1 MIWAGLLR
9 DSVQV
14 AYDSAFRVKT
24 QTVHGTST
32 VSFSYDRDG
41 LLVAAGALRLG
52 RSGTHGLLLAESL
65 GPVRGSY
72 SYTSRGELAGL
83 HQARS
88 GTTLLGTGY
97 LRDSL
102 GRITQ
107 LTDSVREAG
116 GTLQVRRWS
125 YVYDGVGRLL
135 RDSLDGT
142 LHQAFAYDSNGNR
155 TSLTTALGTVSS
167 SYDAQDRLTRSATSG
182 GVVTLYAYGSN
193 GELQTKT
200 DSATGA
206 QTRYQYDALGNLLK
220 VVLPSGDSVEY
231 LIDGQNRRVGRKWNG
246 AVTHRWL
253 YQNQLN
259 PIAELDSAGAL
270 VSRFVYGSR
279 ANVPDYLVRGGAVY
293 RLVTDHL
300 GSVRAVVDTATGAVA
315 QWTAYDAWGNVLA
328 DSGAGFQPFGFA
340 GGLTDGATGLVRFGV
355 RDYDPTIGRWTAKD
369 PAGLIVAGGMSYVYS
384 GGDPING
391 VDITGLWTVGVGLGG
406 SGSWETGFV
415 GASYE
420 ITFSANGLNP
430 LDWRVGVT
438 GTVTPLGVPATST
451 GVSVSAGVLF
461 SVSAAAAPEEFNG
474 WSLGVGANADAGLG
488 EVVGIEASNL
498 NSPEHNN
505 YTLFGGVGAAISPP
519 LVPGTVY
526 GTYGYTNGGSL
537 SFRGLLVWLARGLPP
552 GQLRKALLGLL
563 VPGYCPT

>member
-1 MIWAGLLR
+1 MRGAAAGRSGSATPPPAATLTRITAPGNDTLRFAYDGSLPTKVIWAGLLR

-52 RSGTHGLLLAESL
+52 RSGTHGLLLADTL

-125 YVYDGVGRLL
+125 YVYDGVSRLL
-135 RDSLDGT
+135 RDSLDGA

-167 SYDAQDRLTRSATSG
+167 SYDAQDRLIRSATSG
-182 GVVTLYAYGSN
+182 GAVTLYTYGSN

-206 QTRYQYDALGNLLK
+206 QTRYQYHALGNLL
-220 VVLPSGDSVEY
+220 
-231 LIDGQNRRVGRKWNG
+231 
-246 AVTHRWL
+246 
-253 YQNQLN
+253 
-259 PIAELDSAGAL
+259 
-270 VSRFVYGSR
+270 
-279 ANVPDYLVRGGAVY
+279 
-293 RLVTDHL
+293 
-300 GSVRAVVDTATGAVA
+300 
-315 QWTAYDAWGNVLA
+315 
-328 DSGAGFQPFGFA
+328 
-340 GGLTDGATGLVRFGV
+340 
-355 RDYDPTIGRWTAKD
+355 
-369 PAGLIVAGGMSYVYS
+369 YVY
-384 GGDPING
+384 NT
-391 VDITGLWTVGVGLGG
+391 ITGMVDD
-406 SGSWETGFV
+406 FK
-415 GASYE
+415 
-420 ITFSANGLNP
+420 F
-430 LDWRVGVT
+430 
-438 GTVTPLGVPATST
+438 
-451 GVSVSAGVLF
+451 
-461 SVSAAAAPEEFNG
+461 
-474 WSLGVGANADAGLG
+474 
-488 EVVGIEASNL
+488 
-498 NSPEHNN
+498 
-505 YTLFGGVGAAISPP
+505 
-519 LVPGTVY
+519 
-526 GTYGYTNGGSL
+526 
-537 SFRGLLVWLARGLPP
+537 
-552 GQLRKALLGLL
+552 K
-563 VPGYCPT
+563 

>member
-52 RSGTHGLLLAESL
+52 RSGTHGLLLADTL

-107 LTDSVREAG
+107 LTDSAREAG
-116 GTLQVRRWS
+116 GTPQVRRWS
-125 YVYDGVGRLL
+125 YVYDGVSRLL
-135 RDSLDGT
+135 RDSLDGA

-220 VVLPSGDSVEY
+220 VVLPTGDSVEY
-231 LIDGQNRRVGRKWNG
+231 LIDGQNRRVGRKLNG
-246 AVTHRWL
+246 VVTHRWL

-315 QWTAYDAWGNVLA
+315 QWTTYDAWGNVLA
-328 DSGAGFQPFGFA
+328 DSGAGSQPFGFA
-340 GGLTDGATGLVRFGV
+340 GGMADSATGLVRFGA
-355 RDYDPTIGRWTAKD
+355 RDYDPAVGRWTAKD
-369 PAGLIVAGGMSYVYS
+369 PVGFSGGESGTYVYS
-384 GGDPING
+384 ANDPVDLQDPSGAVVPIVLVGMVAAFIAIDIAWQQFRNG
-391 VDITGLWTVGVGLGG
+391 YQLACLNLGRLPLLG
-406 SGSWETGFV
+406 RWASGPGTWRQ
-415 GASYE
+415 
-420 ITFSANGLNP
+420 LQRRRLQRPCP
-430 LDWRVGVT
+430 L
-438 GTVTPLGVPATST
+438 
-451 GVSVSAGVLF
+451 
-461 SVSAAAAPEEFNG
+461 E
-474 WSLGVGANADAGLG
+474 
-488 EVVGIEASNL
+488 
-498 NSPEHNN
+498 
-505 YTLFGGVGAAISPP
+505 P
-519 LVPGTVY
+519 LVVHNYPASIGPMQATCSVTRAGTSIQRPCPQCSGMPVSSSASQAIPRTPIPVSLQPLRFAPVSKDSVRHFAA
-526 GTYGYTNGGSL
+526 GKFGS
-537 SFRGLLVWLARGLPP
+537 RLVQAE
-552 GQLRKALLGLL
+552 
-563 VPGYCPT
+563 

>member
-1 MIWAGLLR
+1 M
-9 DSVQV
+9 
-14 AYDSAFRVKT
+14 
-24 QTVHGTST
+24 
-32 VSFSYDRDG
+32 
-41 LLVAAGALRLG
+41 
-52 RSGTHGLLLAESL
+52 
-65 GPVRGSY
+65 
-72 SYTSRGELAGL
+72 
-83 HQARS
+83 
-88 GTTLLGTGY
+88 
-97 LRDSL
+97 
-102 GRITQ
+102 
-107 LTDSVREAG
+107 
-116 GTLQVRRWS
+116 
-125 YVYDGVGRLL
+125 
-135 RDSLDGT
+135 
-142 LHQAFAYDSNGNR
+142 
-155 TSLTTALGTVSS
+155 
-167 SYDAQDRLTRSATSG
+167 
-182 GVVTLYAYGSN
+182 
-193 GELQTKT
+193 
-200 DSATGA
+200 
-206 QTRYQYDALGNLLK
+206 
-220 VVLPSGDSVEY
+220 
-231 LIDGQNRRVGRKWNG
+231 GRKWNG

-315 QWTAYDAWGNVLA
+315 QWTSYDAWGNVLA

-340 GGLTDGATGLVRFGV
+340 GGLTDAATGLVRFGA

-505 YTLFGGVGAAISPP
+505 YTLFGGVGAVGLPR
-519 LVPGTVY
+519 
-526 GTYGYTNGGSL
+526 
-537 SFRGLLVWLARGLPP
+537 FRGH
-552 GQLRKALLGLL
+552 LG
-563 VPGYCPT
+563 

>member
-1 MIWAGLLR
+1 M
-9 DSVQV
+9 
-14 AYDSAFRVKT
+14 AYGSAFRVKT

-52 RSGTHGLLLAESL
+52 RSGTHGLLLADTL

-116 GTLQVRRWS
+116 GTPQVRRWS

-182 GVVTLYAYGSN
+182 GVVTLYTYGSN

-200 DSATGA
+200 GSATGA

-315 QWTAYDAWGNVLA
+315 QWTSYDAWGNVLA

-340 GGLTDGATGLVRFGV
+340 GGLTDGATGLVRFGA
-355 RDYDPTIGRWTAKD
+355 RDYEPQVGRWTAKD
-369 PAGLIVAGGMSYVYS
+369 LVGFYGNELALYTYASSDPLNAVDPSGLLWGIPMGEGYAAEAADYWAARSNNATNAFDAGFSNAMGTVVTLWTPGTS
-384 GGDPING
+384 
-391 VDITGLWTVGVGLGG
+391 DITFGLL
-406 SGSWETGFV
+406 S
-415 GASYE
+415 
-420 ITFSANGLNP
+420 
-430 LDWRVGVT
+430 
-438 GTVTPLGVPATST
+438 
-451 GVSVSAGVLF
+451 
-461 SVSAAAAPEEFNG
+461 
-474 WSLGVGANADAGLG
+474 
-488 EVVGIEASNL
+488 
-498 NSPEHNN
+498 
-505 YTLFGGVGAAISPP
+505 
-519 LVPGTVY
+519 TVY
-526 GTYGYTNGGSL
+526 GLQALAFRAEWGNWKVAGNWFFPQGTKGLHFHLGTGLGLGKHHLPFQAANWMKNFISLLNRGKATKDLVNIGITASGLAAVLNGL
-537 SFRGLLVWLARGLPP
+537 RGLLCQTV
-552 GQLRKALLGLL
+552 Q
-563 VPGYCPT
+563 

>member
-1 MIWAGLLR
+1 M
-9 DSVQV
+9 
-14 AYDSAFRVKT
+14 
-24 QTVHGTST
+24 
-32 VSFSYDRDG
+32 
-41 LLVAAGALRLG
+41 
-52 RSGTHGLLLAESL
+52 
-65 GPVRGSY
+65 
-72 SYTSRGELAGL
+72 
-83 HQARS
+83 
-88 GTTLLGTGY
+88 
-97 LRDSL
+97 
-102 GRITQ
+102 
-107 LTDSVREAG
+107 
-116 GTLQVRRWS
+116 RRWS

-220 VVLPSGDSVEY
+220 VVLPTGDSVEY

-270 VSRFVYGSR
+270 VSRFVYGNR

-328 DSGAGFQPFGFA
+328 DSGAGFQSFGFA
-340 GGLTDGATGLVRFGV
+340 GGLTDAATGLVRFGV

-369 PAGLIVAGGMSYVYS
+369 PVGFRGGDLNIYRYVSRNPLNGIDPAGLATCYYSQSTGWLICIDDVTLEVVVLERGYS
-384 GGDPING
+384 GYSGDRREG
-391 VDITGLWTVGVGLGG
+391 AQSAQGG
-406 SGSWETGFV
+406 NPS
-415 GASYE
+415 
-420 ITFSANGLNP
+420 GLNNP
-430 LDWRVGVT
+430 FAQNEPNVGPIPEGRYSIGPAFTHPRT
-438 GTVTPLGVPATST
+438 GRLTMRLTPQ
-451 GVSVSAGVLF
+451 
-461 SVSAAAAPEEFNG
+461 
-474 WSLGVGANADAGLG
+474 
-488 EVVGIEASNL
+488 
-498 NSPEHNN
+498 
-505 YTLFGGVGAAISPP
+505 
-519 LVPGTVY
+519 PGTHMF
-526 GTYGYTNGGSL
+526 GRDGFLIHGGNFETLASSKGCIVVQPSGRREL
-537 SFRGLLVWLARGLPP
+537 SDLGP
-552 GQLRKALLGLL
+552 GQPLWV
-563 VPGYCPT
+563 VP

>member
-24 QTVHGTST
+24 QTVHGSST

-41 LLVAAGALRLG
+41 LLVGAGALRLG
-52 RSGTHGLLLAESL
+52 RSATHGLLLADTL
-65 GPVRGSY
+65 GPVRGSD
-72 SYTSRGELAGL
+72 SYT
-83 HQARS
+83 
-88 GTTLLGTGY
+88 T
-97 LRDSL
+97 
-102 GRITQ
+102 
-107 LTDSVREAG
+107 
-116 GTLQVRRWS
+116 
-125 YVYDGVGRLL
+125 

-206 QTRYQYDALGNLLK
+206 QTRYQYDALGNLLT
-220 VVLPSGDSVEY
+220 VVLPTGDSVEY
-231 LIDGQNRRVGRKWNG
+231 LIDGQNRRVGRKLNG

-259 PIAELDSAGAL
+259 PIAELDSTGAM

-279 ANVPDYLVRGGAVY
+279 GNVPDYLVRGGAVY

-340 GGLTDGATGLVRFGV
+340 GGLTDSATGLVRFGA
-355 RDYDPTIGRWTAKD
+355 RDYDPAVGRWTAKD
-369 PAGLIVAGGMSYVYS
+369 PIGLLPPDLALYAHVGSDPVNRIDPTGLSWFLPRDGEAALNYYRSVFCDPSASGLQRAAALGGGLFAALWTPDTWWKTSLALGGGWVAGELSAARSATSFFEGTSYSPEVLAKNLRDPIQHGFS
-384 GGDPING
+384 ESVHAFESAGRVSTFIGGDGAAYTSLEIPGGLRVGGRAIEGVFQFYKDFNG
-391 VDITGLWTVGVGLGG
+391 VITHRY
-406 SGSWETGFV
+406 F
-415 GASYE
+415 
-420 ITFSANGLNP
+420 NP
-430 LDWRVGVT
+430 
-438 GTVTPLGVPATST
+438 
-451 GVSVSAGVLF
+451 F
-461 SVSAAAAPEEFNG
+461 
-474 WSLGVGANADAGLG
+474 
-488 EVVGIEASNL
+488 
-498 NSPEHNN
+498 
-505 YTLFGGVGAAISPP
+505 
-519 LVPGTVY
+519 
-526 GTYGYTNGGSL
+526 
-537 SFRGLLVWLARGLPP
+537 
-552 GQLRKALLGLL
+552 
-563 VPGYCPT
+563 

>member
-24 QTVHGTST
+24 QTVHGSST

-41 LLVAAGALRLG
+41 LLVGAGALRLG
-52 RSGTHGLLLAESL
+52 RSATHGLLLADTL
-65 GPVRGSY
+65 GPVRRSD
-72 SYTSRGELAGL
+72 SYT
-83 HQARS
+83 
-88 GTTLLGTGY
+88 T
-97 LRDSL
+97 
-102 GRITQ
+102 
-107 LTDSVREAG
+107 
-116 GTLQVRRWS
+116 
-125 YVYDGVGRLL
+125 

-193 GELQTKT
+193 GELKTKT

-220 VVLPSGDSVEY
+220 VVLPTGDSVEY

-270 VSRFVYGSR
+270 VSRFVYGNR

-315 QWTAYDAWGNVLA
+315 QWTSYDAWGNVLA
-328 DSGAGFQPFGFA
+328 DSGSGFQPFGFA

-355 RDYDPTIGRWTAKD
+355 RDYDPTIGRWTAQD
-369 PAGLIVAGGMSYVYS
+369 PVGFGGGSSGLHAYAGNDPVNLIDRTGRAPQGTENLGRGWTARVDPFEYGGRSSCEIHVFGPTGEVGVYGPAGWIPKHGGVPT
-384 GGDPING
+384 GEVPG
-391 VDITGLWTVGVGLGG
+391 VVMNRL
-406 SGSWETGFV
+406 
-415 GASYE
+415 
-420 ITFSANGLNP
+420 NGL
-430 LDWRVGVT
+430 
-438 GTVTPLGVPATST
+438 TVAELRA
-451 GVSVSAGVLF
+451 
-461 SVSAAAAPEEFNG
+461 
-474 WSLGVGANADAGLG
+474 
-488 EVVGIEASNL
+488 
-498 NSPEHNN
+498 
-505 YTLFGGVGAAISPP
+505 
-519 LVPGTVY
+519 
-526 GTYGYTNGGSL
+526 
-537 SFRGLLVWLARGLPP
+537 RGLLGPKGTENIRGYRYQARFRSAGRALGAAGFLADAANVTAAAEAAACNGTSPFDE
-552 GQLRKALLGLL
+552 LGRRMFPFWDEF
-563 VPGYCPT
+563 VYGRTWS